1 MKRLILLL
9 FWLGAT
15 ALNAQEPA
23 FCQTMLQKARAAL
36 QARDYNRAREYCES
50 ALPLCPQSADSIR
63 SAMTRISKAID
74 DEKKR
79 ADRSAR
85 ANRYAA
91 LALTKAKTDYT
102 LGWHLACL
110 AYQTAYDSIQH
121 AGTEPGVSGIT
132 NDLFSD
138 TDAWLYKTL
147 EGHTDAVDG
156 AVYSPD
162 GAYILTW
169 SADNTARLWDKSGM
183 PVKTLEG
190 HTSTVTG
197 AIFSPDGQF
206 ILTWSYDKT
215 ARLWDKNGLPVKT
228 LEGHTAAVYGAVYSP
243 DGAYILTWSY
253 DNTAR
258 LWEGFPLYI
267 KHHWAPNAE
276 VKRLQAQVEG
286 VER

>member
-1 MKRLILLL
+1 MRKTTHNNPQPFKNKNADMKRLILLL

-15 ALNAQEPA
+15 ALHAQEPA
-23 FCQTMLQKARAAL
+23 FCDTMLQKARAAL

-132 NDLFSD
+132 NELFSD

-147 EGHTDAVDG
+147 EGHTNWVLG

-162 GAYILTW
+162 GQYILTW
-169 SADNTARLWDKSGM
+169 SRDS
-183 PVKTLEG
+183 
-190 HTSTVTG
+190 
-197 AIFSPDGQF
+197 
-206 ILTWSYDKT
+206 T

-228 LEGHTAAVYGAVYSP
+228 LEGHTAAVDGAVYSP
-243 DGAYILTWSY
+243 DGAYILTWSE
-253 DNTAR
+253 DKTAR